1 MKKVFKFFLFVS
13 IINFSFAEE
22 EKKKPTIE
30 IFQDWI
36 LSCNPD
42 NKLCIANQT
51 IRTDKGLPVA
61 LINITHVAGNTV
73 LEFGLPLMMN
83 LQKPIKVEVDE
94 NMISTYGYNTCSQSA
109 CFVIRNNDEKL
120 LDSFKS
126 GNKATVTAESIDRKR
141 FDLTFSLKGF
151 TDTINKLKGK

>member
-1 MKKVFKFFLFVS
+1 MKKVFKFFLFAS

-36 LSCNPD
+36 LSCNTE

-51 IRTDKGLPVA
+51 IRTDKGFPVA
-61 LINITHVAGNTV
+61 LINISRISENIV

-83 LQKPIKVEVDE
+83 LQKQVEVEVDG
-94 NMISTYGYNTCSQSA
+94 NMISTYSYKTCSDRA
-109 CFVIRNNDEKL
+109 CFVITKNDDNL
-120 LDSFKS
+120 LNSFRS
-126 GNKATVTAESIDRKR
+126 GSKARVILESIDRTR
-141 FDLTFSLKGF
+141 LDLTFSLKGF
-151 TDTINKLKGK
+151 TDILSRIEGY